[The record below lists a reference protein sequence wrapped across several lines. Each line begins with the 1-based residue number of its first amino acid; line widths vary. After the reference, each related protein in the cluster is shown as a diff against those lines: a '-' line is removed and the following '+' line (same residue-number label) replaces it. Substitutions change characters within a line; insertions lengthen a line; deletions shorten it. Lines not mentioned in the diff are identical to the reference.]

1 MILRLRIECSSKSKS
16 SLVGKICLIICV
28 SLALRIHVVGG
39 QVITLP
45 STCH

>member
-16 SLVGKICLIICV
+16 SLVGKICLMICV
-28 SLALRIHVVGG
+28 SLALRVVGG